1 MIALRLPLRLWFAAM
16 LAAAVLALTGAAQ
29 AEQRPVAATKGFA
42 IGGYDA
48 VAYFTEGTAVEGR
61 PEHALRWRGAIWL
74 FSRPETLMA
83 FEMNPRA
90 YAPRFGGY
98 CAVALSEGRLAAGDP
113 RVFAIE
119 GGRLYL
125 AHSAALMA
133 RWKAET
139 AARIVAAEGHWPA
152 ILGR

>member
-1 MIALRLPLRLWFAAM
+1 MTATVLPLRCWLIAVM
-16 LAAAVLALTGAAQ
+16 LALALPGVVRG
-29 AEQRPVAATKGFA
+29 EQRPIAATEGVA

-48 VAYFTEGTAVEGR
+48 VAYFTEGAAVPGR
-61 PEHALRWRGAIWL
+61 ADHALRWRGAIWL
-74 FSRPETLMA
+74 FSRAETLLA

-98 CAVALSEGRLAAGDP
+98 CAVALSEGRLETGDP
-113 RVFAIE
+113 RVFAIRD
-119 GGRLYL
+119 GRLYL

-133 RWKAET
+133 RWQADPP
-139 AARIVAAEGHWPA
+139 ARIAAAEAHWPA